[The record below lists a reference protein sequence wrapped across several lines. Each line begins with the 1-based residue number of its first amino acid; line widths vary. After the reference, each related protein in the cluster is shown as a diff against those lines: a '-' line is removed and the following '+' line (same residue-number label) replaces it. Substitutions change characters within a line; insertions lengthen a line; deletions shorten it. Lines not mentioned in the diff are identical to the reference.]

1 MSNADAAML
10 KEIRDHLLV
19 LRNEAVETRRILK
32 MLVSVISDTERTNQ
46 AVREELFLMRTARE
60 RGDRVATL
68 ADRVNHPT
76 EPPP

>member
-1 MSNADAAML
+1 MSDSATI
-10 KEIRDHLLV
+10 KELRDHLLV

-60 RGDRVATL
+60 RADRAAAL
-68 ADRVNHPT
+68 ADRVNNPT